1 MSVTDLMRAAGR
13 GDLECVKRNLSQVGR
28 KDGNGQTALMEAA
41 INGHANCI
49 PLLEK
54 EIGMQ
59 NKGGWTALMYAVTG
73 GNADCVRL
81 LLSEAG
87 KKTKEWK
94 ITLDG
99 KIFILPPGMT
109 ALMMATYQNRSEIVE
124 LLLPFELGIKDRNGN
139 TALMWTVIQGH
150 ASYIPLLKE
159 EIGMQNNIGWTA
171 LMCAVSGGNANCAR
185 LLLSEARKR
194 TMMYTKVAL
203 PNRTTFIFS
212 PGATALMIAA
222 RRNHPEIVELLLPY
236 EQGMIDSEGH
246 TANWYANKRSK
257 EGDYS
262 RVRKLLENESSKCVP
277 PPPKESVFLRAF
289 ATVGDIEGVRK
300 HLDHAGYQDSNGM
313 TALMLAA
320 EKGYTDCILLLEKE
334 HGMQNNEGKTALMLA
349 VRQGHANCI
358 PLLKEEFEMR
368 DNDGCIA
375 LMHAVREGYSKCIP
389 LLGEEI
395 GVQNVWGCTALMFAT
410 FKGHS
415 DCIPLLKEEI
425 GKRDNHGWTA
435 LMKAMWSGHAK
446 CIPLLEKEIGKQN
459 KWGLTALMCATR
471 NGQADS
477 VRLLLS
483 EAGKQTTKEYNDF
496 PPGTT
501 ALMMAAHYNYPKIV
515 ELLLPYEQ
523 GLKDSKGHTA
533 KWYANNSPREGDL
546 TQVRKLLENEGT
558 ERVPPPRE
566 ECLLMASAITG
577 DIEGVR
583 KNLDH
588 VGYQDPTGMTA
599 LMLAASYGHSD
610 CIPFLEKEI
619 GMQNNDGRTAL
630 MWAAYN
636 GHVSCIALLEEEIG
650 KEDNDGMTALMLAAS
665 NGMTGCAQLLLTEV
679 GKQTTREGNGLPPG
693 TTALMLAAHNDH
705 PEIVE
710 LLLPYEQE
718 LKDDNGET
726 PLMKAAE
733 KGHISCVLI
742 LKVKTEGQN
751 TGGQT
756 ALMKAAL
763 NGHKNCVRL
772 LLSEAGRQSEKERNG
787 FPSGTTAL
795 MLAAR
800 YNYPNVVKLLLPYE
814 QGLKDSNGHTAKWYA
829 NNDSKGGNRSRV
841 RRLLRKEGTMRLPA
855 PQNPGDVLRLRE
867 RITELA
873 IENESLKR
881 GLLSID
887 YPQEGAG
894 KGPLQLGQKIS
905 SLEQQLEMYK
915 DRYDNLQKTL
925 IQRVQEAKSTTICI
939 VCLTNPKDTL
949 LQPCGHLCAC
959 SNCAERIMNQTC
971 PLCRT
976 PIESVI
982 KAYI

>member
-1 MSVTDLMRAAGR
+1 MLVTALMEAAGR
-13 GDLECVKRNLSQVGR
+13 GDLEGVKRNLNEVGEKNEYGR
-28 KDGNGQTALMEAA
+28 TALMLA
-41 INGHANCI
+41 IRGGHTNCI
-49 PLLEK
+49 PFLKEEIGMQDNWGWTALILAAYNGNIDCIPLLKEELGKRDNDGVTALMYATEKGHLDCIRLLKEEIGVQNNWGWTTLMKAAKGGRTNCISSLEK

-59 NKGGWTALMYAVTG
+59 NNWGWTALMWAAYY
-73 GNADCVRL
+73 
-81 LLSEAG
+81 G
-87 KKTKEWK
+87 KT
-94 ITLDG
+94 D
-99 KIFILPPGMT
+99 
-109 ALMMATYQNRSEIVE
+109 
-124 LLLPFELGIKDRNGN
+124 
-139 TALMWTVIQGH
+139 
-150 ASYIPLLKE
+150 
-159 EIGMQNNIGWTA
+159 
-171 LMCAVSGGNANCAR
+171 CAR
-185 LLLSEARKR
+185 LLLSE
-194 TMMYTKVAL
+194 
-203 PNRTTFIFS
+203 S
-212 PGATALMIAA
+212 
-222 RRNHPEIVELLLPY
+222 
-236 EQGMIDSEGH
+236 
-246 TANWYANKRSK
+246 
-257 EGDYS
+257 
-262 RVRKLLENESSKCVP
+262 
-277 PPPKESVFLRAF
+277 
-289 ATVGDIEGVRK
+289 
-300 HLDHAGYQDSNGM
+300 
-313 TALMLAA
+313 
-320 EKGYTDCILLLEKE
+320 
-334 HGMQNNEGKTALMLA
+334 
-349 VRQGHANCI
+349 
-358 PLLKEEFEMR
+358 
-368 DNDGCIA
+368 
-375 LMHAVREGYSKCIP
+375 
-389 LLGEEI
+389 
-395 GVQNVWGCTALMFAT
+395 
-410 FKGHS
+410 
-415 DCIPLLKEEI
+415 
-425 GKRDNHGWTA
+425 
-435 LMKAMWSGHAK
+435 
-446 CIPLLEKEIGKQN
+446 
-459 KWGLTALMCATR
+459 
-471 NGQADS
+471 
-477 VRLLLS
+477 
-483 EAGKQTTKEYNDF
+483 GKQTTNKSSSF
-496 PPGTT
+496 FSGTT
-501 ALMMAAHYNYPKIV
+501 ALMMAAHENYPEIV
-515 ELLLPYEQ
+515 GLLLPYEQ
-523 GLKDSKGHTA
+523 GLKDSEGHTA
-533 KWYANNSPREGDL
+533 QWYAYNSLWRGDF

-636 GHVSCIALLEEEIG
+636 GRVGCITLLEEEIG

-693 TTALMLAAHNDH
+693 ATALMLAAHNDH

-742 LKVKTEGQN
+742 LKAKTEGQN

-800 YNYPNVVKLLLPYE
+800 YNHPNVVKLLLPYE

-873 IENESLKR
+873 IENEFLKKD
-881 GLLSID
+881 LFSSD

-971 PLCRT
+971 PFCRT